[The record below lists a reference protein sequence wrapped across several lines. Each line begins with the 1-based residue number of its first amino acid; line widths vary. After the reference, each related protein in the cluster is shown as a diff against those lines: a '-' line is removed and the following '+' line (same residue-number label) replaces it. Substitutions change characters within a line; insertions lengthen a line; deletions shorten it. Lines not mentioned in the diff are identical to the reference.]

1 MWEAKWNFE
10 SKIAIKANDHGW
22 DVGRITKETCTK
34 RSKNGELRLERSC
47 CCCSC
52 KEGNPG

>member
-10 SKIAIKANDHGW
+10 LKTAIKVNDNGW